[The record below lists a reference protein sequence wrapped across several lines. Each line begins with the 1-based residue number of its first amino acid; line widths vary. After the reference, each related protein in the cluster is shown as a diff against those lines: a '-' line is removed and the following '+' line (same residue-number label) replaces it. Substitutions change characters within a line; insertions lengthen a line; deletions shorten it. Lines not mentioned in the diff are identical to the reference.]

1 MISSL
6 LRNFF
11 SQQDPEEPNKDA
23 VIMAL
28 IDLINAQGQTMKEQ
42 GQMLQKQG
50 EMLIKMQE
58 GKSSPT
64 ESTDY
69 KGLADTVVNAAQL
82 VS

>member
-64 ESTDY
+64 ESTARSTDY
-69 KGLADTVVNAAQL
+69 IKAWLTQL
-82 VS
+82 